1 MYYFLISLPIFL
13 WRYLLTMD
21 KKMNK
26 EDQIKLAELIKG
38 QIKEGEGAAV
48 KS

>member
-1 MYYFLISLPIFL
+1 
-13 WRYLLTMD
+13 MD

-26 EDQIKLAELIKG
+26 KDQIKLAELIKG
-38 QIKEGEGAAV
+38 QKKEEEGAAAV